1 MVSPT
6 HVPFEGTMKDKKT
19 MTGKSIATFGGK
31 DVPFVTADFGSIRL
45 SKNYRHPAAG
55 YRVTG
60 MWIAYYNA
68 YQNKATEKAA
78 WLHLEKTNARIL
90 LIAGAEAEAWPA
102 AYSVTALKEYLDELS
117 YEKEVKVIV
126 YPHGSHLNG
135 MMPDRERE
143 KKLYRMILLIGMMYR
158 TFGKYRKEN
167 LEYFEQTEREIIK
180 WLQ

>member
-1 MVSPT
+1 
-6 HVPFEGTMKDKKT
+6 
-19 MTGKSIATFGGK
+19 
-31 DVPFVTADFGSIRL
+31 
-45 SKNYRHPAAG
+45 
-55 YRVTG
+55 

-90 LIAGAEAEAWPA
+90 LIAGAEE
-102 AYSVTALKEYLDELS
+102 
-117 YEKEVKVIV
+117 KVIV